1 MPQLKC
7 PVTSWRPL
15 GCSEI
20 PRALRRV
27 IPPSFQELLC
37 PQTVFLFSLNLNPTL
52 LQLGFLLIQPNED
65 GKGGDIFEEV
75 YHFFIIYEKRKARN
89 A

>member
-1 MPQLKC
+1 MPQLKY
-7 PVTSWRPL
+7 PITSWTPL

-27 IPPSFQELLC
+27 IPLSFQELLC
-37 PQTVFLFSLNLNPTL
+37 PQTVFLLSLNVNPTL
-52 LQLGFLLIQPNED
+52 LQLGFLLIQPD
-65 GKGGDIFEEV
+65 KDGDIFEEV
-75 YHFFIIYEKRKARN
+75 YHFFIIYKKHKARN